1 MSLQVATNPYN
12 GKKAVVLGLGRSG
25 LAAARLLK
33 RSGAEVTACDSGESP
48 VLMERADLLRKEGI
62 RVLTG
67 TDAACDSIIHDIAI
81 LSPGIEE
88 TAPIVVNVLSK
99 GTSLV
104 GELELAFTLCP
115 YPVVAITGT
124 NGKTT
129 TTELATLMLRGAGL
143 RAASC
148 GNIGT
153 PMSELLEGGL
163 TWDVLVAEVSSFQLE
178 TVRTF
183 HPKVSVWLN
192 MSPNHLDRYPSMHEY
207 REAKLR
213 IFENQSSDDW
223 AVIPRDTRDLDLSK
237 IKARRL
243 SFSVTDETADVSLF
257 DSLKI
262 HYDGKELLDL
272 SKTRLRGPHNAANV
286 MAAFATGIAL
296 GADTIRMADAIREY
310 TPPAHRCEFIAELD
324 GLRWINDS
332 KATTLDAMEQ
342 AIKSVQGPLILI
354 AGGKDKGFEFSPI
367 APLVRDRVSIAVLI
381 GEMRHRI
388 ARDWAPVRCL
398 EAESLQEAVQIA
410 RKEAQSGTTIL
421 FSPGTSSFD
430 MFRDYVERGETFRRL
445 VMESAATGLPSH
457 KEPHTIPSKNN
468 LLAHQ

>member
-1 MSLQVATNPYN
+1 MSMTADSNPYT
-12 GKKAVVLGLGRSG
+12 GKQAVVLGLGRSG

-33 RSGAEVTACDSGESP
+33 RYGAGVTACDSGESP
-48 VLMERADLLRKEGI
+48 VLMERAELLRKEGI

-67 TDAACDSIIHDIAI
+67 TDAARDSIVHDIAI

-88 TAPIVVNVLSK
+88 TASIVVNVLSK
-99 GTSLV
+99 GTPLI
-104 GELELAFTLCP
+104 GELELAFTLSP

-129 TTELATLMLRGAGL
+129 TTELTTLMLRGAGL

-178 TVRTF
+178 TIRTF

-192 MSPNHLDRYPSMHEY
+192 LSPNHLDRYPSLHEY

-213 IFENQSSDDW
+213 IFENQGADDW
-223 AVIPRDTRDLDLSK
+223 AVIPCDTKDLDLSK
-237 IKARRL
+237 IKSRKL
-243 SFSVTDETADVSLF
+243 SFSVSDETADLSLHG
-257 DSLKI
+257 DLKI
-262 HYDGKELLDL
+262 HYAGKELLDL

-286 MAAFATGIAL
+286 MAAFASGIAL
-296 GADTIRMADAIREY
+296 GADTNRMAEAIRDY
-310 TPPAHRCEFIAELD
+310 TPPPHRCEFIAERD

-342 AIKSVQGPLILI
+342 AIRSVQGPLILI

-367 APLVRDRVSIAVLI
+367 APLIRDRVRVAVLI

-398 EAESLQEAVQIA
+398 ETESLEEAVQIA
-410 RKEAQSGTTIL
+410 RKEAKPGTTIL

-445 VMESAATGLPSH
+445 VTEAPGKGVSLTNGATHNP
-457 KEPHTIPSKNN
+457 
-468 LLAHQ
+468 